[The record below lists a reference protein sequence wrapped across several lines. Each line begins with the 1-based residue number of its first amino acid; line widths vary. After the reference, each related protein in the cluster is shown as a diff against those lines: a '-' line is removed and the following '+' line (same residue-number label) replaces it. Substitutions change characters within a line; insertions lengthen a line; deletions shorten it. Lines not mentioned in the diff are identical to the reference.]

1 VKGRLLVLLA
11 AGLLL
16 AACGTVSLATASKSW
31 VKQSQFNSNLPTLT
45 KDVRNSANQL
55 HNANATANALHTV
68 CGVLLMDSEQFNS
81 SLPTP
86 DDQATALLS
95 KAFSD
100 FGAGANKCYG
110 AQKNP
115 AARASALSWL
125 SRGMAELSEGR
136 ARINVATGAAP

>member
-1 VKGRLLVLLA
+1 VRARLLTLLA

-45 KDVRNSANQL
+45 KDVRNSAHELQNT
-55 HNANATANALHTV
+55 HATANALHTV

-86 DDQATALLS
+86 DNQATTLLS

-110 AQKNP
+110 AQKDP
-115 AARASALSWL
+115 AARASALLWL
-125 SRGMAELSEGR
+125 TRGMAELSEGR
-136 ARINVATGAAP
+136 ARLNVATGAAP

>member
-1 VKGRLLVLLA
+1 VKFRVLALLV

-31 VKQSQFNSNLPTLT
+31 VKQSQFYTNLPTLT
-45 KDVRNSANQL
+45 KDVRNSAHQL
-55 HNANATANALHTV
+55 QDAHVTANALHTV

-86 DDQATALLS
+86 DNQATSLLS

-100 FGAGANKCYG
+100 FGAGANKCYD
-110 AQKNP
+110 AQTNG
-115 AARASALSWL
+115 AARAAALSWL
-125 SRGMAELSEGR
+125 SRGMAELSEGM
-136 ARINVATGAAP
+136 ARINVATGASP

>member
-1 VKGRLLVLLA
+1 
-11 AGLLL
+11 
-16 AACGTVSLATASKSW
+16 
-31 VKQSQFNSNLPTLT
+31 
-45 KDVRNSANQL
+45 
-55 HNANATANALHTV
+55 V

-86 DDQATALLS
+86 DNQATELLS
-95 KAFSD
+95 RAFSD

-125 SRGMAELSEGR
+125 SRGMAKLSEGS
-136 ARINVATGAAP
+136 ARIHVATGAAP

>member
-1 VKGRLLVLLA
+1 MLLA

-16 AACGTVSLATASKSW
+16 CACGSVSLATASKSW
-31 VKQSQFNSNLPTLT
+31 VKQSQFYTNLPTLT
-45 KDVRNSANQL
+45 KDVRDTAHQL
-55 HNANATANALHTV
+55 RNAHATANALHTV

-86 DDQATALLS
+86 DNQATTLLS

-110 AQKNP
+110 AQKSP
-115 AARASALSWL
+115 AARTSALTWL
-125 SRGMAELSEGR
+125 SRGMAELSEGT
-136 ARINVATGAAP
+136 ARIRVATGAAP

>member
-1 VKGRLLVLLA
+1 MKKRAVALLA

-31 VKQSQFNSNLPTLT
+31 VKQSQFYTNLPTLK
-45 KDVRNSANQL
+45 KDVRNSAAQL
-55 HNANATANALHTV
+55 RNANVTANSLHTV

-86 DDQATALLS
+86 DNQATALLS
-95 KAFSD
+95 KAFND

-110 AQKNP
+110 AQKSP
-115 AARASALSWL
+115 RARVSALHWF
-125 SRGMAELSEGR
+125 SRGMAALSEGT

>member
-1 VKGRLLVLLA
+1 VKVRLLTLLV
-11 AGLLL
+11 AGLVL

-31 VKQSQFNSNLPTLT
+31 VKQSQFYSNLPTLT
-45 KDVRNSANQL
+45 KDVRNTATQL
-55 HNANATANALHTV
+55 HNAHATANALHTV

-86 DDQATALLS
+86 DNQATTLLS

-110 AQKNP
+110 AKNDP

-125 SRGMAELSEGR
+125 SRGMAELSEGT

>member
-1 VKGRLLVLLA
+1 MKKRAVALLA

-31 VKQSQFNSNLPTLT
+31 VKQSQFYTNLPTLK
-45 KDVRNSANQL
+45 KDVRNSAAQL
-55 HNANATANALHTV
+55 RNANVTANSLHTV

-86 DDQATALLS
+86 DNQATTLLS
-95 KAFSD
+95 KAFND

-110 AQKNP
+110 AQKSP
-115 AARASALSWL
+115 RARVSALHWF
-125 SRGMAELSEGR
+125 SRGMAALSEGT